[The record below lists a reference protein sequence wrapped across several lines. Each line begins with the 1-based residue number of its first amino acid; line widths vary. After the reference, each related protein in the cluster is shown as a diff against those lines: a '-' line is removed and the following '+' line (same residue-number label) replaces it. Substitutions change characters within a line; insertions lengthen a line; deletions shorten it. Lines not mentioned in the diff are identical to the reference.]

1 MPSRLAIA
9 ASIVVLLLGA
19 HASPALAG
27 VPDDPGRVAYLRYCG
42 ACHGPQGRGDGIA
55 GTYMNPKP
63 ANLTEIAKKNGGVF
77 PFTKTMQFID
87 GTTDVRAHGDP
98 DMPVWGQVF
107 RDQATL
113 DSTRRIQVRGELL
126 VITDYLQ
133 SIQQK

>member
-1 MPSRLAIA
+1 
-9 ASIVVLLLGA
+9 
-19 HASPALAG
+19 
-27 VPDDPGRVAYLRYCG
+27 
-42 ACHGPQGRGDGIA
+42 
-55 GTYMNPKP
+55 MNPKP

-126 VITDYLQ
+126 VIRDYLQ